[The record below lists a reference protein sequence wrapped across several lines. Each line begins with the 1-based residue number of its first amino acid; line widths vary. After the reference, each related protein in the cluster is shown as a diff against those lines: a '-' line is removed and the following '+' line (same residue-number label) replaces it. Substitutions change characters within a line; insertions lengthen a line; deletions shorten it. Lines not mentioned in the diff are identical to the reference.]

1 MRKVTKLLFA
11 SSLTGMGVLT
21 AVSIVKSISLKKRI
35 EELERYIDAADIAFL
50 ELKSNT
56 EKILDILSQK
66 DKESAKSDWSIELDD
81 ENQTKRIILDERN
94 QIKKG

>member
-1 MRKVTKLLFA
+1 MGRKTNLLFA

-21 AVSIVKSISLKKRI
+21 VVSIVKSISLKKRI
-35 EELERYIDAADIAFL
+35 EELERYIDAADVAFL

-66 DKESAKSDWSIELDD
+66 EKNSVKSDWSRELDD
-81 ENQTKRIILDERN
+81 ENQTKRIILDNRN
-94 QIKKG
+94 R

>member
-1 MRKVTKLLFA
+1 MERKTKLLFA

-21 AVSIVKSISLKKRI
+21 VVSIVKSISLKKRI
-35 EELERYIDAADIAFL
+35 EELERYIDAADVAFL

-66 DKESAKSDWSIELDD
+66 EKNSVKSDWSRELDD
-81 ENQTKRIILDERN
+81 ENQTKRIILENRN
-94 QIKKG
+94 R